1 MMRARSLRVIAVL
14 VGFAALALTLY
25 ILQQFSLRPARL
37 LETALLTMTP
47 LAFAAVGE
55 AINEK
60 SGQIN
65 VGIEGVFLLSAVAGV
80 YWAEVFNS
88 GVVGLVLGG
97 VTGALLGGALGLMY
111 TFGKADQVIAG
122 LALNILATGLFQYL
136 LMAIWAFPG
145 IHIFSR
151 ELVIPRIL
159 IPLVDFTIAISPVTL
174 LAFVS
179 AVLAALLLYKTM
191 LGLWIR
197 AVGEK
202 PELLD
207 VAGLSVVRVR
217 LVASIVAGF
226 LVGLGGAFMPL
237 GWFGGLVKEISAGRG
252 FIALAAV
259 VFSGLNP
266 VIALAAS
273 FLFGFAEGLAYT
285 VVVTPGVKE
294 AVPFHF
300 IQMTPYLLTVA
311 VLALFPT
318 SRRFPRSL
326 GKPYV
331 RE

>member
-1 MMRARSLRVIAVL
+1 MRAKSGRVIAIL
-14 VGFAALALTLY
+14 VGFAALALTFY
-25 ILQQFSLRPARL
+25 ILQQFGLRPARL

-55 AINEK
+55 VINEK

-65 VGIEGVFLLSAVAGV
+65 VGIEGIFLLSAVAGV

-88 GVVGLVLGG
+88 GFVGLILGG
-97 VTGALLGGALGLMY
+97 LVGALLGGALGLMY
-111 TFGKADQVIAG
+111 TFGKGDQVIAG

-145 IHIFSR
+145 IHIFPR

-159 IPLVDFTIAISPVTL
+159 IPIADFTIAISPVTL

-179 AVLAALLLYKTM
+179 AVLATLLLFKTM

-217 LVASIVAGF
+217 LVASIFAGF
-226 LVGLGGAFMPL
+226 LIGLGGAFMPL

-300 IQMTPYLLTVA
+300 IQMIPYLLTVA

-318 SRRFPRSL
+318 SRRFPRAL